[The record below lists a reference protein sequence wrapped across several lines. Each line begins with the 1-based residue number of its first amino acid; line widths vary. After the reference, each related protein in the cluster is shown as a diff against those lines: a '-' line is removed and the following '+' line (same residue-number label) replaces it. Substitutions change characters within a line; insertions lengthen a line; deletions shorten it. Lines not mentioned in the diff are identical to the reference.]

1 MKLLLTA
8 ARLRSVIDGVRTEKD
23 LEISL
28 RLHRI
33 RFTWT
38 TEPGYLAARV
48 PLRSGPVLVYRTAS
62 RSAPFQIRS
71 ASPSSAPFPFP
82 VRSAVPAGAPDHSAP
97 RPIFAPLL
105 RPVD

>member
-71 ASPSSAPFPFP
+71 ASPSSAPSP
-82 VRSAVPAGAPDHSAP
+82 VRSAAPAGAPDHSAP
-97 RPIFAPLL
+97 RPLFAPLL

>member
-48 PLRSGPVLVYRTAS
+48 PVRSGTVLVYRTCS
-62 RSAPFQIRS
+62 RSAPFQ
-71 ASPSSAPFPFP
+71 
-82 VRSAVPAGAPDHSAP
+82 VRSAAPAGAPGHSAP
-97 RPIFAPLL
+97 RPLFAPLL
-105 RPVD
+105 RHVD